1 MNKEDSCHLDI
12 LELLDNFLRDITIT
26 ISIPQGGSCMSS
38 TLDEVKAVIGEVLKI
53 DTKDIKE
60 ETRFIED
67 LKADSMDQFF
77 LIDGFC
83 EKFNMTISDED
94 ARNIKSVG
102 DVVKYVET
110 KKK

>member
-1 MNKEDSCHLDI
+1 MSDTLED
-12 LELLDNFLRDITIT
+12 
-26 ISIPQGGSCMSS
+26 
-38 TLDEVKAVIGEVLKI
+38 VKAVIVDVLKI
-53 DTKDIKE
+53 DGSGITP

-83 EKFNMTISDED
+83 EKFNISISDDE
-94 ARNIKSVG
+94 ARSIRTVG
-102 DVVKYVET
+102 DAVTYVDG